1 MIHTHYKLDGTME
14 RTMTGYTG
22 DNCFTAADVYDKKQ
36 PGLVEKER
44 TLDSISEEGEQNY
57 ETA

>member
-1 MIHTHYKLDGTME
+1 
-14 RTMTGYTG
+14 MTGYTG
-22 DNCFTAADVYDKKQ
+22 DNCFTAADVYDKQQ